1 MVSMTDFM
9 QQKMIQESA
18 VPTEP
23 EKTEEELSAAVLE
36 SYLSMSAAI
45 ARVECLCEYAK
56 ITAFCESAEVAA
68 PEMATIQMESFADTM
83 KNVFETI
90 GEWFRSIIA
99 SLIGMFSTSKLQ
111 QLIAKL
117 KQDPSITINADSN
130 VYMALRGTEY
140 MFNTLEMFKTTISE
154 GPITLEKAVEVRE
167 NCEKLISKDS
177 WTNGAFDVKSDKIK
191 LDGDVTAQTLIE
203 TLETINKFDIP
214 KRGNAL
220 LKSLKF
226 DEKAYKKVDD
236 DGNETDKVDTERV
249 NEIKKAARCIAK
261 AYDMTVRGLVKI
273 ADKAFGKNP
282 TKDEEQYKQDL
293 EEAKKAH
300 KDKVAYNKDEDSA
313 NRPSAAHLHLAEAYF
328 EN

>member
-99 SLIGMFSTSKLQ
+99 SFIGMFTTSKLQ
-111 QLIAKL
+111 KLIAKL
-117 KQDPSITINADSN
+117 KQDPSITIKPDDE
-130 VYMALRGTEY
+130 VALGLFGIETMFDMLENFRTVLTEKELPLDEAVRY
-140 MFNTLEMFKTTISE
+140 R
-154 GPITLEKAVEVRE
+154 EKAEA
-167 NCEKLISKDS
+167 LIAKDA
-177 WTNGAFDVKSDKIK
+177 WHNGLLK
-191 LDGDVTAQTLIE
+191 LDKVPNNEISASVLIE

-214 KRGNAL
+214 KKGNAL
-220 LKSLKF
+220 LKSMKF
-226 DEKAYKKVDD
+226 DEKAYKKVDEE
-236 DGNETDKVDTERV
+236 GNETDKVDTERV
-249 NEIKKAARCIAK
+249 TEIKKTARCIAK
-261 AYDMTVRGLVKI
+261 AYDMMVRGLVKV
-273 ADKAFGKNP
+273 ADKTFGKNP

-313 NRPSAAHLHLAEAYF
+313 NRPSTMAEAYF

>member
-56 ITAFCESAEVAA
+56 ITAFCESAEVVT
-68 PEMATIQMESFADTM
+68 PEMVTVQMESFADTM

-99 SLIGMFSTSKLQ
+99 SFIGMFTTSKLQ
-111 QLIAKL
+111 KLIAKL
-117 KQDPSITINADSN
+117 KQDPSITIKPDDE
-130 VYMALRGTEY
+130 VALGLFGIETMFDMLENFRTVLTEKELPLDEAVRY
-140 MFNTLEMFKTTISE
+140 R
-154 GPITLEKAVEVRE
+154 EKAEA
-167 NCEKLISKDS
+167 LIAKDA
-177 WTNGAFDVKSDKIK
+177 WHNGLLK
-191 LDGDVTAQTLIE
+191 LDKVPNNEISASVLIE

-214 KRGNAL
+214 KKGNAL
-220 LKSLKF
+220 LKSMKF
-226 DEKAYKKVDD
+226 DEKAYKKVDEE
-236 DGNETDKVDTERV
+236 GNETDKVDTERV
-249 NEIKKAARCIAK
+249 TEIKKTARCIAK
-261 AYDMTVRGLVKI
+261 AYDMMVRGLVKV
-273 ADKAFGKNP
+273 ADKTFGKNP

-293 EEAKKAH
+293 EDAKKAH

-313 NRPSAAHLHLAEAYF
+313 NRPSTVSEAYF

>member
-18 VPTEP
+18 VLTEP

-99 SLIGMFSTSKLQ
+99 SFIGLFTTSKIQ
-111 QLIAKL
+111 KLIAKL
-117 KQDPSITINADSN
+117 KQDTSITIKPDDE
-130 VYMALRGTEY
+130 VALGLFGIETMFDLLENFRTVLTEKELPLDEAVRY
-140 MFNTLEMFKTTISE
+140 REKAEALIAKDAWHNGLLK
-154 GPITLEKAVEVRE
+154 LEKVPKDE
-167 NCEKLISKDS
+167 ISAS
-177 WTNGAFDVKSDKIK
+177 V
-191 LDGDVTAQTLIE
+191 LIE

-220 LKSLKF
+220 LKSMKF
-226 DEKAYKKVDD
+226 DEKAYKKVDE

-249 NEIKKAARCIAK
+249 TEIKKTARCIAK
-261 AYDMTVRGLVKI
+261 AYDMMVRGFVKV
-273 ADKAFGKNP
+273 ADKTFGKNP

-300 KDKVAYNKDEDSA
+300 KDKIAYNKDEDSA
-313 NRPSAAHLHLAEAYF
+313 NRPSTMAEAYF